1 MNLIWKLLRQHIS
14 ISQFAGFF
22 FANLVGVAIVLI
34 GIQFYNDYQELGNED
49 GFMKSDYLIVN
60 KEIGAMSAFTGAQ
73 NTFTEEEIDEF
84 KESGFVERI
93 GAFTPSSFNVR
104 AQFEVEGFM
113 NFSTEMFFESVP
125 DDFVDVKS
133 EAWRYVEGSD
143 EIPIILPKNYL
154 DLYNFGYAQGKGL
167 PKLSEGILG
176 AMRLKILIGSNGE
189 NEEFLGRIVGFSSR
203 LNTIL
208 VPEGFMQWANGKY
221 MNSNVEK
228 DPTRLVV
235 EVTNPADERVA
246 SFLQERGY
254 ETDADK
260 LDASK
265 TTFVLRVIV
274 SIVMAI
280 GIVISLLSF
289 YILMLSIFLLVQ
301 KNSTK
306 LENLLL
312 LGYSPAKVSFP
323 YQAMTISLNVLVLIL
338 AIVVMLIVR
347 AVYLSYFESF
357 FPNISVQGVFPAF
370 LAGLL
375 LLVIVS
381 VFHVIVIR
389 KKVINIW
396 KGKEEKWKEFIK
408 SINI

>member
-1 MNLIWKLLRQHIS
+1 MKMNLIWKLLRQHIS

-133 EAWRYVEGSD
+133 DAWRYVEGSD

-176 AMRLKILIGSNGE
+176 AMRLKILIGRNGE
-189 NEEFLGRIVGFSSR
+189 NDEFLGRIVGFSSR

-208 VPEGFMQWANGKY
+208 VPEEFMQWANGKY
-221 MNSNVEK
+221 MNSDVAK

-301 KNSTK
+301 KNSAK

-357 FPNISVQGVFPAF
+357 FPNISVQGVLPAF

-396 KGKEEKWKEFIK
+396 KGKE
-408 SINI
+408 

>member
-84 KESGFVERI
+84 KELGFVERI

-133 EAWRYVEGSD
+133 DAWRYVEGSD

-301 KNSTK
+301 KNSAK

-396 KGKEEKWKEFIK
+396 KGKE
-408 SINI
+408 